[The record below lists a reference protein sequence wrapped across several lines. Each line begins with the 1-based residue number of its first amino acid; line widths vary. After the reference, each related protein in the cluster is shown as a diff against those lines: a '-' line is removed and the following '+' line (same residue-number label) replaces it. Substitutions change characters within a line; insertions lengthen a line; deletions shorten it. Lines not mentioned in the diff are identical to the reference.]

1 MTVVGSQFQLREVLT
16 RHVALPED
24 VVLARL
30 QVDVLLDD
38 GFSIGLVGEFDDD
51 TADVAVGIED
61 AREVVV
67 GSSIGAEVCVE
78 VHLSLPV
85 GIALVGH
92 GEAVVVVA
100 SLEGS
105 FKLRCLL
112 VAPVGI
118 RIVVERHGGS
128 DALPHVEVAR
138 GIEATL
144 LDQSLV
150 GFAGE
155 DEAPSD
161 AAVGS
166 LIDED
171 ELGSSEGLHTEQR
184 VLILSVAADVG
195 EGGVGGQLNVL
206 LCSHLTVSIFP
217 LQLFERPSGGLVA
230 HDLVEVFRLSIGIE
244 LCCTVVHIG
253 QTVFTSIVGERATL
267 AVVVGES
274 DAVVVHAEVLLF
286 VRSCR
291 PPLGTCRAGRATGEV
306 SYLSVGEAP
315 LLVAES
321 AEVGRVV
328 DLRLVERELLLD
340 ARLRD
345 TVAVAQAQLYGV
357 GAGLGVVV
365 THFLKRGVLCA
376 VENPDRIGARSGRV
390 RGHHLVGLLVYGN
403 LIVDTADRGNS
414 VRIGALELFG
424 RTSRHRQA
432 CKQNS

>member
-38 GFSIGLVGEFDDD
+38 GFSIGLVGKFDDD

-144 LDQSLV
+144 FDQPLV
-150 GFAGE
+150 GLAGE
-155 DEAPSD
+155 DEAPGD

-171 ELGSSEGLHTEQR
+171 ELRGGEGFDTEQGIL
-184 VLILSVAADVG
+184 VLSVAADVG
-195 EGGVGGQLNVL
+195 EGGVGSQLDVL

-217 LQLFERPSGGLVA
+217 LQLLERPSRGLVA

-267 AVVVGES
+267 AVVVG
-274 DAVVVHAEVLLF
+274 
-286 VRSCR
+286 
-291 PPLGTCRAGRATGEV
+291 
-306 SYLSVGEAP
+306 
-315 LLVAES
+315 
-321 AEVGRVV
+321 
-328 DLRLVERELLLD
+328 
-340 ARLRD
+340 
-345 TVAVAQAQLYGV
+345 
-357 GAGLGVVV
+357 
-365 THFLKRGVLCA
+365 
-376 VENPDRIGARSGRV
+376 
-390 RGHHLVGLLVYGN
+390 
-403 LIVDTADRGNS
+403 
-414 VRIGALELFG
+414 
-424 RTSRHRQA
+424 
-432 CKQNS
+432 